1 MKKQLS
7 LILTII
13 LILSLTPIALADNT
27 DTISNWNIRI
37 SIPEGKTAVLKGS
50 EYYIYGQHEGSI
62 PYVMLRTYRYDSAE
76 KFIADFTQYM
86 QQQYSDLRV
95 TSAAEQKTIG
105 NKRCNEI
112 DYGYTVSGYEVKDRR
127 VIITAGETTYMFA
140 SKEIESNGMVI
151 GSMLDDVVADCE
163 LLGPDAGS
171 ILVDS
176 DFMLVTG
183 LSEMRKALKDGATV
197 ESVYYTDGYGFS
209 VSEFTT
215 TDPDEMKALWNVLT
229 KIRLGAPTNMS
240 ITDWYPLIVFNLD
253 DGTRYGARFEGHC
266 LSIRRDKYELE
277 NADEFWTLTGTLV
290 QKYTQGTKRNFLVD
304 YAPVLNSY
312 FSFLSGKEPTEM
324 STTERGDYYFVL
336 GETGISE
343 MSRNGG
349 QLGFWLH
356 DMDGNGIPELLIG
369 AIGAEYFDESLIY
382 DMFTLEGG
390 RPVRILASSARIR
403 YYLCEDDLILYEGSG
418 GAPYN
423 LSILYYLKNNRLELA
438 TGIVMADSECFEVH
452 EDRES
457 FFTDRRQS
465 DRRISREEYYDKME
479 KLETATVHMDLMPF

>member
-27 DTISNWNIRI
+27 DTISDWNIRI
-37 SIPEGKTAVLKGS
+37 SVPEGRTAVLKGS
-50 EYYIYGQHEGSI
+50 EYDI
-62 PYVMLRTYRYDSAE
+62 
-76 KFIADFTQYM
+76 
-86 QQQYSDLRV
+86 
-95 TSAAEQKTIG
+95 
-105 NKRCNEI
+105 
-112 DYGYTVSGYEVKDRR
+112 
-127 VIITAGETTYMFA
+127 
-140 SKEIESNGMVI
+140 
-151 GSMLDDVVADCE
+151 CE
-163 LLGPDAGS
+163 LLGPGTES
-171 ILVDS
+171 VLIDS

-215 TDPDEMKALWNVLT
+215 TDPDEMKALWDVLT
-229 KIRLGAPTNMS
+229 KIRLGAPTNVS

-253 DGTRYGARFEGHC
+253 DGMRYGARFEGRC
-266 LSIRRDKYELE
+266 LTIRRDKYELE
-277 NADEFWTLTGTLV
+277 NADEFWAMTGTLV
-290 QKYTQGTKRNFLVD
+290 QKYTQGNKHNYLED
-304 YAPVLNSY
+304 YTPVLDSY
-312 FSFLSGKEPTEM
+312 FSFLNGSEPTEM

-479 KLETATVHMDLMPF
+479 KLEAATVHMDLMPF

>member
-1 MKKQLS
+1 MKKQFS
-7 LILTII
+7 LVLTII

-27 DTISNWNIRI
+27 DTISDWNIRI
-37 SIPEGKTAVLKGS
+37 SVPEGRTAVLKGS
-50 EYYIYGQHEGSI
+50 EYDI
-62 PYVMLRTYRYDSAE
+62 
-76 KFIADFTQYM
+76 
-86 QQQYSDLRV
+86 
-95 TSAAEQKTIG
+95 
-105 NKRCNEI
+105 
-112 DYGYTVSGYEVKDRR
+112 
-127 VIITAGETTYMFA
+127 
-140 SKEIESNGMVI
+140 
-151 GSMLDDVVADCE
+151 CE
-163 LLGPDAGS
+163 LLGPGTES
-171 ILVDS
+171 VLIDS

-215 TDPDEMKALWNVLT
+215 TDPDEMKALWDVLT
-229 KIRLGAPTNMS
+229 KIRLGAPTNVS

-253 DGTRYGARFEGHC
+253 DGMRYGARFEGHC
-266 LSIRRDKYELE
+266 LTIRRDKYELE

-369 AIGAEYFDESLIY
+369 ATGAEFYDESLIY
-382 DMFTLEGG
+382 DMFTLEEGT
-390 RPVRILASSARIR
+390 PVRIFASSARIR

-479 KLETATVHMDLMPF
+479 KLEAATVHMDLMPF

>member
-7 LILTII
+7 LVLTII
-13 LILSLTPIALADNT
+13 LILSLTPVALADNT

-37 SIPEGKTAVLKGS
+37 SVPEGKTAVLKGS
-50 EYYIYGQHEGSI
+50 EYYIYGQHEESI

-86 QQQYSDLRV
+86 EQHYPDLRV
-95 TSAAEQKTIG
+95 TAPAEQKTIG
-105 NKRCNEI
+105 NKRCYEI
-112 DYGYTVSGYEVKDRR
+112 DYVYTVSGYDVKDRR

-151 GSMLDDVVADCE
+151 GSMLDDVISNCE
-163 LLGPDAGS
+163 LLGPDADS

-176 DFMLVTG
+176 EFMLVTG
-183 LSEMRKALKDGATV
+183 LSEMRKALNDGTAI

-215 TDPDEMKALWNVLT
+215 SDPEEMTALWNALT
-229 KIRLGAPTNMS
+229 RIQLGATTNMS

-266 LSIRRDKYELE
+266 LTIRRDNYELE
-277 NADEFWTLTGTLV
+277 NADEFWAMTETLV
-290 QKYTQGTKRNFLVD
+290 QKYTQGSKRNFLED

-312 FSFLSGKEPTEM
+312 FSFLSGTEPTEM
-324 STTERGDYYFVL
+324 TTTERGDYYFVL

-349 QLGFWLH
+349 ELGFWLH

-369 AIGAEYFDESLIY
+369 AKGAEFYDESLIY
-382 DMFTLEGG
+382 DMFTLDEGI
-390 RPVRILASSARIR
+390 PVRIFASSARIR

-418 GAPYN
+418 GAAYN
-423 LSILYYLKNNRLELA
+423 LSILYYLKNNRMELA
-438 TGIVMADSECFEVH
+438 TGIVMADAECFAVY

-457 FFTDRRQS
+457 FFTERKQS

-479 KLETATVHMDLMPF
+479 GLETATVPMDLTLF

>member
-1 MKKQLS
+1 MKKQFS
-7 LILTII
+7 LVLTII

-27 DTISNWNIRI
+27 DTISAWNIRI
-37 SIPEGKTAVLKGS
+37 SVPEGKTAVLKGS
-50 EYYIYGQHEGSI
+50 EYDIYGQ
-62 PYVMLRTYRYDSAE
+62 
-76 KFIADFTQYM
+76 
-86 QQQYSDLRV
+86 
-95 TSAAEQKTIG
+95 
-105 NKRCNEI
+105 
-112 DYGYTVSGYEVKDRR
+112 
-127 VIITAGETTYMFA
+127 
-140 SKEIESNGMVI
+140 
-151 GSMLDDVVADCE
+151 
-163 LLGPDAGS
+163 LGPDTES
-171 ILVDS
+171 VLVDS

-183 LSEMRKALKDGATV
+183 LSEMRKALNDGATV

-215 TDPDEMKALWNVLT
+215 TDPDEMKALWDVLT

-277 NADEFWTLTGTLV
+277 NADEFWALTGTLV
-290 QKYTQGTKRNFLVD
+290 QKYTQGNKHNYLED
-304 YAPVLNSY
+304 YTPVLDSY
-312 FSFLSGKEPTEM
+312 FSFLNGSEPTEM

-369 AIGAEYFDESLIY
+369 ATGAEFYDESLIY
-382 DMFTLEGG
+382 DMFTLEEGT
-390 RPVRILASSARIR
+390 PVRIFASSARIR

-418 GAPYN
+418 GAPY
-423 LSILYYLKNNRLELA
+423 YCD
-438 TGIVMADSECFEVH
+438 G
-452 EDRES
+452 
-457 FFTDRRQS
+457 
-465 DRRISREEYYDKME
+465 
-479 KLETATVHMDLMPF
+479 

>member
-1 MKKQLS
+1 MKKQFS

-27 DTISNWNIRI
+27 DTISAWNIRI
-37 SIPEGKTAVLKGS
+37 SVPEGKTAVLKGS
-50 EYYIYGQHEGSI
+50 EYDICGQ
-62 PYVMLRTYRYDSAE
+62 
-76 KFIADFTQYM
+76 
-86 QQQYSDLRV
+86 
-95 TSAAEQKTIG
+95 
-105 NKRCNEI
+105 
-112 DYGYTVSGYEVKDRR
+112 
-127 VIITAGETTYMFA
+127 
-140 SKEIESNGMVI
+140 
-151 GSMLDDVVADCE
+151 
-163 LLGPDAGS
+163 LGPGTES
-171 ILVDS
+171 VLIDS

-215 TDPDEMKALWNVLT
+215 TDPDEMKALWDVLT

-369 AIGAEYFDESLIY
+369 ATGAEFYDESLIY
-382 DMFTLEGG
+382 DMFTLEEGT
-390 RPVRILASSARIR
+390 PVRIFASSARIR

-479 KLETATVHMDLMPF
+479 KLEAATVHMDLMPF

>member
-1 MKKQLS
+1 MKKLFSLVLAIVLS
-7 LILTII
+7 L
-13 LILSLTPIALADNT
+13 SFASPGFADNT

-37 SIPEGKTAVLKGS
+37 SVPEGKTAVLKGS

-76 KFIADFTQYM
+76 KFITDFTQYM

-95 TSAAEQKTIG
+95 TAPAEQKTIG
-105 NKRCNEI
+105 NKRCYEI

-140 SKEIESNGMVI
+140 SKEIESKGMIV

-163 LLGPDAGS
+163 LLGPEAES
-171 ILVDS
+171 VLVDS
-176 DFMLVTG
+176 EFMLVTG
-183 LSEMRKALKDGATV
+183 LSGMREALNNGAAIY
-197 ESVYYTDGYGFS
+197 SVYYTDGYGFS

-215 TDPDEMKALWNVLT
+215 TDPEEMKALWKAVSR
-229 KIRLGAPTNMS
+229 IQLGAPTSMS

-266 LSIRRDKYELE
+266 LTIRRDNYELE
-277 NADEFWTLTGTLV
+277 NADEFWAMTGTLV
-290 QKYTQGTKRNFLVD
+290 QKYTQGNKHNYLED
-304 YAPVLNSY
+304 YTPVLDSY
-312 FSFLSGKEPTEM
+312 FSFLNGTEPTEM

-349 QLGFWLH
+349 KLGFWLH

-369 AIGAEYFDESLIY
+369 ANGAEYYDESLIY
-382 DMFTLEGG
+382 DMFTLEEGI
-390 RPVRILASSARIR
+390 PVRILASSARIR
-403 YYLCEDDLILYEGSG
+403 YYLCEDDLILHEGSG

-438 TGIVMADSECFEVH
+438 TGIVMADSECFEVY

-457 FFTDRRQS
+457 FFTERKQS
-465 DRRISREEYYDKME
+465 DRSITREEYYDKME
-479 KLETATVHMDLMPF
+479 ALKTATVPMDLMPF

>member
-183 LSEMRKALKDGATV
+183 LSEMRNALNNGAAIY
-197 ESVYYTDGYGFS
+197 SVYYTDGYGFS
-209 VSEFTT
+209 ASEFTT
-215 TDPDEMKALWNVLT
+215 TDPDEMKALWNALT
-229 KIRLGAPTNMS
+229 RIQLGPPTNVS

-253 DGTRYGARFEGHC
+253 DGMRYGARFEGRC
-266 LSIRRDKYELE
+266 LTIRRDKYELE
-277 NADEFWTLTGTLV
+277 NADEFWAMTGTLV
-290 QKYTQGTKRNFLVD
+290 QKYTQGNKHNYLGQHRTIRKARTE
-304 YAPVLNSY
+304 
-312 FSFLSGKEPTEM
+312 LS
-324 STTERGDYYFVL
+324 V
-336 GETGISE
+336 
-343 MSRNGG
+343 
-349 QLGFWLH
+349 
-356 DMDGNGIPELLIG
+356 
-369 AIGAEYFDESLIY
+369 
-382 DMFTLEGG
+382 
-390 RPVRILASSARIR
+390 
-403 YYLCEDDLILYEGSG
+403 
-418 GAPYN
+418 
-423 LSILYYLKNNRLELA
+423 
-438 TGIVMADSECFEVH
+438 
-452 EDRES
+452 
-457 FFTDRRQS
+457 
-465 DRRISREEYYDKME
+465 
-479 KLETATVHMDLMPF
+479 

>member
-13 LILSLTPIALADNT
+13 LILSLTPIALADNV
-27 DTISNWNIRI
+27 DTISNWNIRV
-37 SIPEGKTAVLKGS
+37 SVPEGKTAVLKGS

-95 TSAAEQKTIG
+95 TSSAEQKTIG

-163 LLGPDAGS
+163 LLGPDADS

-183 LSEMRKALKDGATV
+183 LSEMRNALNNGAAI

-215 TDPDEMKALWNVLT
+215 TDPEEMKALWKAISRMQLS
-229 KIRLGAPTNMS
+229 APSSMS

-266 LSIRRDKYELE
+266 LTIRRDNYELE
-277 NADEFWTLTGTLV
+277 NADEFWALTGTLV
-290 QKYTQGTKRNFLVD
+290 QKYTQGNKHNYLED
-304 YAPVLNSY
+304 YTPVLDSY
-312 FSFLSGKEPTEM
+312 FSFLNGTEPTEM

-336 GETGISE
+336 RETGISE

-349 QLGFWLH
+349 KLGFWLH
-356 DMDGNGIPELLIG
+356 DMDGNGVPELLIG
-369 AIGAEYFDESLIY
+369 ATGAEYYDESLIY
-382 DMFTLEGG
+382 DMFTLEEG

-403 YYLCEDDLILYEGSG
+403 YYLCEDDLILHEGSG

-423 LSILYYLKNNRLELA
+423 LSILFYLKDNRLELA
-438 TGIVMADSECFEVH
+438 TGIY

-457 FFTDRRQS
+457 FFTERKQS
-465 DRRISREEYYDKME
+465 DRSITREEYYDKME
-479 KLETATVHMDLMPF
+479 ALKTVTVPMDLMPF

>member
-13 LILSLTPIALADNT
+13 LILSLTPIALADNV
-27 DTISNWNIRI
+27 DTISNWNIRV
-37 SIPEGKTAVLKGS
+37 SVPEGKTAVLKGS

-95 TSAAEQKTIG
+95 TSSAEQKTIG

-163 LLGPDAGS
+163 LLGPDADS

-183 LSEMRKALKDGATV
+183 LSEMRNALNNGAAI

-215 TDPDEMKALWNVLT
+215 TDPEEMKALWKAISRMQLS
-229 KIRLGAPTNMS
+229 APSSMS

-266 LSIRRDKYELE
+266 LTIRRDNYELE
-277 NADEFWTLTGTLV
+277 NADEFWALTGTLV
-290 QKYTQGTKRNFLVD
+290 QKYTQGNKHNYLED
-304 YAPVLNSY
+304 YTPVLDSY
-312 FSFLSGKEPTEM
+312 FSFLNGTEP
-324 STTERGDYYFVL
+324 S
-336 GETGISE
+336 
-343 MSRNGG
+343 

-369 AIGAEYFDESLIY
+369 ATGAEYYDESLIY
-382 DMFTLEGG
+382 DMFTLEEGI
-390 RPVRILASSARIR
+390 PVRILASSARIR
-403 YYLCEDDLILYEGSG
+403 YYLCEDDLILHEGSG

-423 LSILYYLKNNRLELA
+423 LSILFYLKNNRLELA
-438 TGIVMADSECFEVH
+438 TGIVMADSECFEVY

-457 FFTDRRQS
+457 FFTERKQS
-465 DRRISREEYYDKME
+465 DRSITREEYYDKME
-479 KLETATVHMDLMPF
+479 ALKTVTVPMDLMPF

>member
-1 MKKQLS
+1 MKKQFS
-7 LILTII
+7 LVLTII

-27 DTISNWNIRI
+27 DTISAWNIRI
-37 SIPEGKTAVLKGS
+37 SVPEGKTAVMKGS
-50 EYYIYGQHEGSI
+50 EYDIYGQ
-62 PYVMLRTYRYDSAE
+62 
-76 KFIADFTQYM
+76 
-86 QQQYSDLRV
+86 
-95 TSAAEQKTIG
+95 
-105 NKRCNEI
+105 
-112 DYGYTVSGYEVKDRR
+112 
-127 VIITAGETTYMFA
+127 
-140 SKEIESNGMVI
+140 
-151 GSMLDDVVADCE
+151 
-163 LLGPDAGS
+163 LGPDTES
-171 ILVDS
+171 VLVDS

-183 LSEMRKALKDGATV
+183 LSEMRKALNDGATV

-215 TDPDEMKALWNVLT
+215 TDPDEMKALWDVLT

-312 FSFLSGKEPTEM
+312 FSFLNGSEPTEM

-369 AIGAEYFDESLIY
+369 ATGAEFYDESLIY
-382 DMFTLEGG
+382 DMFTLEEGT
-390 RPVRILASSARIR
+390 PVRIFASSARIR

-479 KLETATVHMDLMPF
+479 KLEAATVHMDLMPF

>member
-13 LILSLTPIALADNT
+13 LILSLTPVALADNT
-27 DTISNWNIRI
+27 DTISNWDIRI
-37 SIPEGKTAVLKGS
+37 SVPEGKTAVLKGS

-62 PYVMLRTYRYDSAE
+62 PYVMLRVYRYDNAE
-76 KFIADFTQYM
+76 KFITDFTEYM
-86 QQQYSDLRV
+86 RQQYSDLRV
-95 TSAAEQKTIG
+95 ISAAEQKTIG
-105 NKRCNEI
+105 NKRCWEI
-112 DYGYTVSGYEVKDRR
+112 DFGYTVSGYEVKDRR
-127 VIITAGETTYMFA
+127 VIITTGETTYMFA
-140 SKEIESNGMVI
+140 SKEIESNGMLI

-163 LLGPDAGS
+163 LLGPDTDS
-171 ILVDS
+171 VLVDS

-183 LSEMRKALKDGATV
+183 LSGMRKALNNGATI

-229 KIRLGAPTNMS
+229 RIQLGAPTNMS

-266 LSIRRDKYELE
+266 LTIRRDNFELE
-277 NADEFWTLTGTLV
+277 HADEFWTLTGTLV
-290 QKYTQGTKRNFLVD
+290 QKYTQGNRHDYLED

-312 FSFLSGKEPTEM
+312 LSFLSGTEPTEM
-324 STTERGDYYFVL
+324 NTTERGDYYFVL

-369 AIGAEYFDESLIY
+369 AIGADYYDQSLIY
-382 DMFTLEGG
+382 DMFTLKEGT
-390 RPVRILASSARIR
+390 PVRILVSSARIR
-403 YYLCEDDLILYEGSG
+403 YYLCEDDLILHEGSG

-423 LSILYYLKNNRLELA
+423 FSILCYLKNNRLELA

-457 FFTDRRQS
+457 FFTERKPS
-465 DRRISREEYYDKME
+465 DRSITREEYSNKME
-479 KLETATVHMDLMPF
+479 KMETATVPMELMLF

>member
-1 MKKQLS
+1 MKKQFS
-7 LILTII
+7 LVLTII
-13 LILSLTPIALADNT
+13 LILSLTPVALADNT

-37 SIPEGKTAVLKGS
+37 SVPEGKTAVLKGS

-76 KFIADFTQYM
+76 KFITDFTQYM
-86 QQQYSDLRV
+86 QQQYTDLRV
-95 TSAAEQKTIG
+95 TAPAEQKTIG
-105 NKRCNEI
+105 NKRCYEI

-163 LLGPDAGS
+163 LLGPEAES
-171 ILVDS
+171 VLVDS
-176 DFMLVTG
+176 EFMLVTG
-183 LSEMRKALKDGATV
+183 LSGMREALNNGAAIY
-197 ESVYYTDGYGFS
+197 SVYYTDGYGFS

-215 TDPDEMKALWNVLT
+215 TDPEEMKALWKAVSR
-229 KIRLGAPTNMS
+229 IQLGAPTSMS

-253 DGTRYGARFEGHC
+253 DGTRYG
-266 LSIRRDKYELE
+266 D
-277 NADEFWTLTGTLV
+277 
-290 QKYTQGTKRNFLVD
+290 TQGNKHNYLED
-304 YAPVLNSY
+304 YTPVLDSY
-312 FSFLSGKEPTEM
+312 FSFLNGTEPTEM

-369 AIGAEYFDESLIY
+369 ANGAEYYDESLIY
-382 DMFTLEGG
+382 DMFTLEEGI
-390 RPVRILASSARIR
+390 PVRILASSARIR
-403 YYLCEDDLILYEGSG
+403 YYLCEDDLILHEGSG

-438 TGIVMADSECFEVH
+438 TGIVMADSECFEVY

-457 FFTDRRQS
+457 FFTERKQS
-465 DRRISREEYYDKME
+465 DRSITREEYYDKME
-479 KLETATVHMDLMPF
+479 ALKTVTVPMDLMPF

>member
-1 MKKQLS
+1 MKKQFS
-7 LILTII
+7 LVLTII

-27 DTISNWNIRI
+27 DTISAWNIRI
-37 SIPEGKTAVLKGS
+37 SVPEGKTAVLKGS
-50 EYYIYGQHEGSI
+50 EYDIYGQ
-62 PYVMLRTYRYDSAE
+62 
-76 KFIADFTQYM
+76 
-86 QQQYSDLRV
+86 
-95 TSAAEQKTIG
+95 
-105 NKRCNEI
+105 
-112 DYGYTVSGYEVKDRR
+112 
-127 VIITAGETTYMFA
+127 
-140 SKEIESNGMVI
+140 
-151 GSMLDDVVADCE
+151 
-163 LLGPDAGS
+163 LGPDTES
-171 ILVDS
+171 VLVDS

-183 LSEMRKALKDGATV
+183 LSEMRKALNDGATV

-215 TDPDEMKALWNVLT
+215 TDPDEMKALWDVLT

-369 AIGAEYFDESLIY
+369 ATGAEFYDESLIY
-382 DMFTLEGG
+382 DMFTLEEGT
-390 RPVRILASSARIR
+390 PVRILASSARIR

-479 KLETATVHMDLMPF
+479 KLEAATVHMDLMPF

>member
-1 MKKQLS
+1 MKKQFS
-7 LILTII
+7 LVLTII

-27 DTISNWNIRI
+27 DTISDWNIRI
-37 SIPEGKTAVLKGS
+37 SVPEGRTAVLKGS
-50 EYYIYGQHEGSI
+50 EYDI
-62 PYVMLRTYRYDSAE
+62 
-76 KFIADFTQYM
+76 
-86 QQQYSDLRV
+86 
-95 TSAAEQKTIG
+95 
-105 NKRCNEI
+105 
-112 DYGYTVSGYEVKDRR
+112 
-127 VIITAGETTYMFA
+127 
-140 SKEIESNGMVI
+140 
-151 GSMLDDVVADCE
+151 CE
-163 LLGPDAGS
+163 LLGPGTES
-171 ILVDS
+171 VLIDS

-215 TDPDEMKALWNVLT
+215 TDPDEMKALWDVLT
-229 KIRLGAPTNMS
+229 KIRLGAPTNVS

-253 DGTRYGARFEGHC
+253 DGMRYGARFEGRC
-266 LSIRRDKYELE
+266 LTIRRDKYELE

-369 AIGAEYFDESLIY
+369 ATGAEFYDESLIY
-382 DMFTLEGG
+382 DMFTLEEGT
-390 RPVRILASSARIR
+390 PVRIFASSARIR

-479 KLETATVHMDLMPF
+479 KLEAATVHMDLMPF

>member
-1 MKKQLS
+1 MKKQFS
-7 LILTII
+7 LVLTII

-27 DTISNWNIRI
+27 DTISAWNIRI
-37 SIPEGKTAVLKGS
+37 SVPEGKTAVLKGS
-50 EYYIYGQHEGSI
+50 EYDIYGQ
-62 PYVMLRTYRYDSAE
+62 
-76 KFIADFTQYM
+76 
-86 QQQYSDLRV
+86 
-95 TSAAEQKTIG
+95 
-105 NKRCNEI
+105 
-112 DYGYTVSGYEVKDRR
+112 
-127 VIITAGETTYMFA
+127 
-140 SKEIESNGMVI
+140 
-151 GSMLDDVVADCE
+151 
-163 LLGPDAGS
+163 LGPDTES
-171 ILVDS
+171 VLVDS

-183 LSEMRKALKDGATV
+183 LSEMRKALNDGATV

-215 TDPDEMKALWNVLT
+215 TDPDEMKALWDVLT

-266 LSIRRDKYELE
+266 LSIRRDKYEP
-277 NADEFWTLTGTLV
+277 DEFWTLTGTLV
-290 QKYTQGTKRNFLVD
+290 QKYTQGAKRNFLVD

-369 AIGAEYFDESLIY
+369 ATGAEFYDESLIY
-382 DMFTLEGG
+382 DMFTLEEGT
-390 RPVRILASSARIR
+390 PVRIFASSARIR

-479 KLETATVHMDLMPF
+479 KLEAATVHMDLMPF

>member
-1 MKKQLS
+1 MKKQFS
-7 LILTII
+7 LVLTII

-27 DTISNWNIRI
+27 DTISAWNIRI
-37 SIPEGKTAVLKGS
+37 SVPEGKTAVMKGS
-50 EYYIYGQHEGSI
+50 EYDIYGQ
-62 PYVMLRTYRYDSAE
+62 
-76 KFIADFTQYM
+76 
-86 QQQYSDLRV
+86 
-95 TSAAEQKTIG
+95 
-105 NKRCNEI
+105 
-112 DYGYTVSGYEVKDRR
+112 
-127 VIITAGETTYMFA
+127 
-140 SKEIESNGMVI
+140 
-151 GSMLDDVVADCE
+151 
-163 LLGPDAGS
+163 LGPDTES
-171 ILVDS
+171 VLVDS

-183 LSEMRKALKDGATV
+183 LSEMRKALNDGATV

-209 VSEFTT
+209 ASEFTT
-215 TDPDEMKALWNVLT
+215 TDPDEMKALWNALT
-229 KIRLGAPTNMS
+229 RIQLGPPTNVS

-253 DGTRYGARFEGHC
+253 DGMRYGARFEGRC
-266 LSIRRDKYELE
+266 LTIRRDKYELE
-277 NADEFWTLTGTLV
+277 NADEFWAMTGTLV
-290 QKYTQGTKRNFLVD
+290 QKYTQGNKHNYLED
-304 YAPVLNSY
+304 YTPVLDSY
-312 FSFLSGKEPTEM
+312 FSFLNGSEPTEM

-479 KLETATVHMDLMPF
+479 KLEAATVHMDLMPF

>member
-1 MKKQLS
+1 MKKQFS
-7 LILTII
+7 LVLTII

-27 DTISNWNIRI
+27 DTISDWNIRI
-37 SIPEGKTAVLKGS
+37 SVPEGRTAVLKGS
-50 EYYIYGQHEGSI
+50 EYDI
-62 PYVMLRTYRYDSAE
+62 
-76 KFIADFTQYM
+76 
-86 QQQYSDLRV
+86 
-95 TSAAEQKTIG
+95 
-105 NKRCNEI
+105 
-112 DYGYTVSGYEVKDRR
+112 
-127 VIITAGETTYMFA
+127 
-140 SKEIESNGMVI
+140 
-151 GSMLDDVVADCE
+151 CE
-163 LLGPDAGS
+163 LLGPGTES
-171 ILVDS
+171 VLIDS

-215 TDPDEMKALWNVLT
+215 TDPDEMKALWDVLT
-229 KIRLGAPTNMS
+229 KIRLGAPTNVS

-253 DGTRYGARFEGHC
+253 DGMRYGARFEGRC
-266 LSIRRDKYELE
+266 LTIRRDKYELE
-277 NADEFWTLTGTLV
+277 NADEFWAMTGTLV
-290 QKYTQGTKRNFLVD
+290 QKYTQGNKHNYLED
-304 YAPVLNSY
+304 YTPVLDSY
-312 FSFLSGKEPTEM
+312 FSFLNGSEPTEM

-479 KLETATVHMDLMPF
+479 KLEAATVHMDLMPF

>member
-1 MKKQLS
+1 MKKQFS
-7 LILTII
+7 LVLTII

-27 DTISNWNIRI
+27 DTISAWNIRI
-37 SIPEGKTAVLKGS
+37 SVPEGKTAVMKGS
-50 EYYIYGQHEGSI
+50 EYDIYGQ
-62 PYVMLRTYRYDSAE
+62 
-76 KFIADFTQYM
+76 
-86 QQQYSDLRV
+86 
-95 TSAAEQKTIG
+95 
-105 NKRCNEI
+105 
-112 DYGYTVSGYEVKDRR
+112 
-127 VIITAGETTYMFA
+127 
-140 SKEIESNGMVI
+140 
-151 GSMLDDVVADCE
+151 
-163 LLGPDAGS
+163 LGPDTES
-171 ILVDS
+171 VLVDS

-183 LSEMRKALKDGATV
+183 LSEMRKALNDGATV

-215 TDPDEMKALWNVLT
+215 TDPDEMKALWDVLT

-290 QKYTQGTKRNFLVD
+290 QKYTQGAKRNFLVD

-369 AIGAEYFDESLIY
+369 ATGAEFYDESLIY
-382 DMFTLEGG
+382 DMFTLEEGT
-390 RPVRILASSARIR
+390 PVRIFASSARIR

-479 KLETATVHMDLMPF
+479 KLEAATVHMDLMPF

>member
-1 MKKQLS
+1 MKKQFS
-7 LILTII
+7 LVLTII

-27 DTISNWNIRI
+27 DTISAWNIRI
-37 SIPEGKTAVLKGS
+37 SVPEGKTAVLKGS
-50 EYYIYGQHEGSI
+50 EYDIYGQ
-62 PYVMLRTYRYDSAE
+62 
-76 KFIADFTQYM
+76 
-86 QQQYSDLRV
+86 
-95 TSAAEQKTIG
+95 
-105 NKRCNEI
+105 
-112 DYGYTVSGYEVKDRR
+112 
-127 VIITAGETTYMFA
+127 
-140 SKEIESNGMVI
+140 
-151 GSMLDDVVADCE
+151 
-163 LLGPDAGS
+163 LGPDTES
-171 ILVDS
+171 VLVDS

-183 LSEMRKALKDGATV
+183 LSEMRKALNDGATV

-215 TDPDEMKALWNVLT
+215 TDPDEMKALWDVLT

-253 DGTRYGARFEGHC
+253 DGMRYGARFEGRC
-266 LSIRRDKYELE
+266 LTIRRDKYELE
-277 NADEFWTLTGTLV
+277 NADEFWAMTGTLV
-290 QKYTQGTKRNFLVD
+290 QKYTQGNKHNYLED
-304 YAPVLNSY
+304 YTPVLDSY
-312 FSFLSGKEPTEM
+312 FSFLNGSEPTEM

-369 AIGAEYFDESLIY
+369 ATGAEFYDESLIY
-382 DMFTLEGG
+382 DMFTLEEGT
-390 RPVRILASSARIR
+390 PVRIFASSARIR

-479 KLETATVHMDLMPF
+479 KLEAATVHMDLMPF

>member
-1 MKKQLS
+1 MKKLFS

-13 LILSLTPIALADNT
+13 LSLSLTSFAFADNT

-37 SIPEGKTAVLKGS
+37 TVPEGKTAVLKGS
-50 EYYIYGQHEGSI
+50 EYYIFGQHEGSI
-62 PYVMLRTYRYDSAE
+62 PYVMLRTYRYNNAE
-76 KFIADFTQYM
+76 EFITDFTEYM
-86 QQQYSDLRV
+86 RQQYSDLRV
-95 TSAAEQKTIG
+95 ISAAEQKTIG
-105 NKRCNEI
+105 NKRCWEI
-112 DYGYTVSGYEVKDRR
+112 DFGYTVSGYEVKDRR

-140 SKEIESNGMVI
+140 SKEIESNGMLI

-163 LLGPDAGS
+163 LLGPDTDS
-171 ILVDS
+171 VLVDS

-183 LSEMRKALKDGATV
+183 LSGMRKALNNGATI

-229 KIRLGAPTNMS
+229 RIQLGAPTNMS

-266 LSIRRDKYELE
+266 LTIRRDNYELE
-277 NADEFWTLTGTLV
+277 HADEFWTLTGTLV
-290 QKYTQGTKRNFLVD
+290 QKYTQGNRHDYLED

-312 FSFLSGKEPTEM
+312 LSFLSGTEPTEM
-324 STTERGDYYFVL
+324 NTTERGDYYYVL

-369 AIGAEYFDESLIY
+369 AIGADYYDQSLIY
-382 DMFTLEGG
+382 DMFTLKEGT
-390 RPVRILASSARIR
+390 PVRILVSSARIR
-403 YYLCEDDLILYEGSG
+403 YYLCEDDLILHEGSG

-423 LSILYYLKNNRLELA
+423 FSILCYLKNNRLELA

-457 FFTDRRQS
+457 FFMERKPS
-465 DRRISREEYYDKME
+465 DRSITREEYYDKME
-479 KLETATVHMDLMPF
+479 KMETATIPMELMLF

>member
-1 MKKQLS
+1 MKKQFS

-27 DTISNWNIRI
+27 DTILDWNIRI
-37 SIPEGKTAVLKGS
+37 SVPEGKTAVMKGR
-50 EYYIYGQHEGSI
+50 EYDTYGQ
-62 PYVMLRTYRYDSAE
+62 
-76 KFIADFTQYM
+76 
-86 QQQYSDLRV
+86 
-95 TSAAEQKTIG
+95 
-105 NKRCNEI
+105 
-112 DYGYTVSGYEVKDRR
+112 
-127 VIITAGETTYMFA
+127 
-140 SKEIESNGMVI
+140 
-151 GSMLDDVVADCE
+151 
-163 LLGPDAGS
+163 LGPDTES
-171 ILVDS
+171 VLVDS

-215 TDPDEMKALWNVLT
+215 TDPDEMKALWDVLT

-290 QKYTQGTKRNFLVD
+290 QKYTQGTKRNFLED

-369 AIGAEYFDESLIY
+369 AIGAEFYDESLIY
-382 DMFTLEGG
+382 DMFTLEEGT
-390 RPVRILASSARIR
+390 PVRIFASSARIR

>member
-1 MKKQLS
+1 MKKQFS
-7 LILTII
+7 LVLTII

-27 DTISNWNIRI
+27 DTISAWNIRI
-37 SIPEGKTAVLKGS
+37 SVPEGKTAVLKGS
-50 EYYIYGQHEGSI
+50 EYDIYGQ
-62 PYVMLRTYRYDSAE
+62 
-76 KFIADFTQYM
+76 
-86 QQQYSDLRV
+86 
-95 TSAAEQKTIG
+95 
-105 NKRCNEI
+105 
-112 DYGYTVSGYEVKDRR
+112 
-127 VIITAGETTYMFA
+127 
-140 SKEIESNGMVI
+140 
-151 GSMLDDVVADCE
+151 
-163 LLGPDAGS
+163 LGPDTES
-171 ILVDS
+171 VLVDS

-183 LSEMRKALKDGATV
+183 LSEMRKALNDGATV

-215 TDPDEMKALWNVLT
+215 TDPDEMKALWDVLT

-277 NADEFWTLTGTLV
+277 NVDEFLTLTGTLV

-369 AIGAEYFDESLIY
+369 ATGAEFYDESLIY
-382 DMFTLEGG
+382 DMFTLEEGT
-390 RPVRILASSARIR
+390 PVRIFASNARIR

-479 KLETATVHMDLMPF
+479 KLEAATVHMDLMPF